1 MISQAEQ
8 SAPERQGNLSLI
20 ADRHRRQAVS
30 EWEALERR
38 SKIAMGRIARFFGA
52 GGLCERFEAC
62 DNRLIQ
68 FGDILYWVAALAPG
82 TTREAIVARFILSAK
97 NGGFGWRRRR
107 PAKLIDLDSYAGR
120 APFEPAQYPLRP
132 SVVQVEERWWLMRAT
147 RTTWVEWLSAQ
158 GLPVPREL
166 IGKTID
172 HVPAPAAPAAPG
184 PAIKQLSRRLEED
197 RDADDSGRGDDPQ
210 ERRAAAIGLTLGS
223 GKNPPHNCSWQ
234 EFYGLVRK
242 AADVPESRPQRRGFN
257 DQTIAKHTRDV
268 QRKAGDR

>member
-8 SAPERQGNLSLI
+8 SA
-20 ADRHRRQAVS
+20 
-30 EWEALERR
+30 LERR
-38 SKIAMGRIARFFGA
+38 NNLARWRIARFFGT
-52 GGLCERFEAC
+52 GGLCARYEAR

-68 FGDILYWVAALAPG
+68 AGYIVDWVAALVPEH
-82 TTREAIVARFILSAK
+82 TPEAIATRFVLSAK
-97 NGGFGWRRRR
+97 NGGFGWRPFSRRVAR
-107 PAKLIDLDSYAGR
+107 LIDLDSYAEP
-120 APFEPAQYPLRP
+120 APFEPAKYSLRP
-132 SVVQVEERWWLMRAT
+132 SVLQVEARCWLMRAT